1 MPLRIAVVRLASFF
15 CRIAWTKAPGDKSS
29 MRIFENDVFE
39 VLSAGFIV
47 FLAGYLF
54 GFWTGLV
61 TLVLM
66 SVFLIWIASRESH

>member
-1 MPLRIAVVRLASFF
+1 
-15 CRIAWTKAPGDKSS
+15 
-29 MRIFENDVFE
+29 MRIFGNDVFE

-47 FLAGYLF
+47 FLAVYLF

-66 SVFLIWIASRESH
+66 SVFLVWLASQESR